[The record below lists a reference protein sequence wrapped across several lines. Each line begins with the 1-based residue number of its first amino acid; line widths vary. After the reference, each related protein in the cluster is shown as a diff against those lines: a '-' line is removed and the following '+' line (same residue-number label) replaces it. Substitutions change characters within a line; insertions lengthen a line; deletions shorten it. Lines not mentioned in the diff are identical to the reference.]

1 MATMIPSYNR
11 FPGRP
16 SQSRPFGPARPQPA
30 PAPPPQAPQAPMPPD
45 FAQLLFSGAIPGL
58 QGDPAAQ
65 WLQQVFGGLTPP
77 GGGGGFPNPY
87 LPSGPS
93 PITQGPM
100 SLGLP
105 SGGFDKSGYGNNLP
119 SGPSPITQGPMS
131 LGLPSGGFD
140 KSGYYGN
147 YFNLPYGPM
156 SNPYFNNMMGPQQ
169 PGPSPNPFLE
179 LNRFMG
185 PFGNGGGPLVPQFGG
200 FLGTNRGF
208 ADWRWPRLR

>member
-1 MATMIPSYNR
+1 MAIMIPSYNR
-11 FPGRP
+11 GPGRP
-16 SQSRPFGPARPQPA
+16 PPSRPFGPAK
-30 PAPPPQAPQAPMPPD
+30 PPPARPYTPPQQAPQAPMPPD

-65 WLQQVFGGLTPP
+65 WLQQVFGGLAPP
-77 GGGGGFPNPY
+77 GGAAGGGAGGFPNPY
-87 LPSGPS
+87 MPS
-93 PITQGPM
+93 PLAQGPM
-100 SLGLP
+100 PLGLP
-105 SGGFDKSGYGNNLP
+105 SGGFDKFGYGN
-119 SGPSPITQGPMS
+119 
-131 LGLPSGGFD
+131 
-140 KSGYYGN
+140 
-147 YFNLPYGPM
+147 NLPYGPM

-208 ADWRWPRLR
+208 ADYRWPSLR

>member
-30 PAPPPQAPQAPMPPD
+30 PTPPPQAPQAPMPPD

-65 WLQQVFGGLTPP
+65 WLQQVFGGLAPP
-77 GGGGGFPNPY
+77 GGAAGGGAGGFPNPY
-87 LPSGPS
+87 MPS
-93 PITQGPM
+93 PLAQGPM
-100 SLGLP
+100 PLGLP
-105 SGGFDKSGYGNNLP
+105 SGGFDKFGYGNNLP
-119 SGPSPITQGPMS
+119 
-131 LGLPSGGFD
+131 
-140 KSGYYGN
+140 
-147 YFNLPYGPM
+147 YGPI

>member
-30 PAPPPQAPQAPMPPD
+30 PTPPPQAPQAPMPPD

-87 LPSGPS
+87 MPSGPS
-93 PITQGPM
+93 PLTQGPM
-100 SLGLP
+100 PLGLP
-105 SGGFDKSGYGNNLP
+105 GGGLDKFGYGN
-119 SGPSPITQGPMS
+119 
-131 LGLPSGGFD
+131 
-140 KSGYYGN
+140 
-147 YFNLPYGPM
+147 NLPYGPM